1 MYLWRQ
7 ENYCMKVTDHIS
19 SAKDTLFSFEILPP
33 LKGKSIQSIYDGI
46 DPLMEF
52 KPKFVNVTY
61 HREEFVYKERENG
74 LLEKISIRKRPGT
87 VGICAAIMNK
97 YDVDAVPHLICGG
110 FSKEETENA
119 LIDLQFLGIDNV
131 LALRGDS
138 IKTESNFRPHK
149 DGHEFAVDLIKQI
162 GEMNNGVYLMDDI
175 TLEPTDFCIGAA
187 GYPEKH
193 FEAMNLTTDL
203 QNLKAKVD
211 AGAEYIV
218 TQMFFDN
225 SKYFAFVDACREIG
239 ITVPI
244 IPGLKPI
251 KSMTHISFLPKF
263 FHIDYPEELSKEL
276 LKCKNNEHVDIV
288 GRDWGIHQSK
298 ELKAAGVP
306 CIHYYTMSNS
316 SSVKAIA
323 KEIF

>member
-1 MYLWRQ
+1 
-7 ENYCMKVTDHIS
+7 MKVTEHITA
-19 SAKDTLFSFEILPP
+19 AKDTLFSFEILPP

-61 HREEFVYKERENG
+61 HREEFIYKERENG
-74 LLEKISIRKRPGT
+74 LLEKIAIRKRPGT

-97 YDVDAVPHLICGG
+97 YQVDAVPHLICGG

-138 IKTESNFRPHK
+138 IKTESSFRPHS
-149 DGHEFAVDLIKQI
+149 DGHAFAEQLIHQI
-162 GEMNNGVYLMDDI
+162 SDMNRGNYMMDDVQ
-175 TLEPTDFCIGAA
+175 LEPTDFCIGAA

-193 FEAMNLTTDL
+193 FEAMNLSFDL
-203 QNLKAKVD
+203 QNLKRKVE
-211 AGAEYIV
+211 AGAAYIV

-225 SKYFAFVDACREIG
+225 SKFFSFVEACRKIG
-239 ITVPI
+239 INVPI

-251 KSMTHISFLPKF
+251 KNLTHISFLPKF
-263 FHIDYPEELSKEL
+263 FHIDYPVELSNEL
-276 LKCKNNEHVDIV
+276 LKCKDNKSVEQV
-288 GRDWGIHQSK
+288 GIEWGIQQSK

-323 KEIF
+323 KEVF

>member
-1 MYLWRQ
+1 
-7 ENYCMKVTDHIS
+7 MKVTEHIQN
-19 SAKDTLFSFEILPP
+19 ANETLFSFEILPP

-61 HREEFVYKERENG
+61 HREEFIYKERDNG
-74 LLEKISIRKRPGT
+74 LLEKIAIRKRPGT

-97 YDVDAVPHLICGG
+97 YHVDAVPHLICGG

-138 IKTESNFRPHK
+138 IKTESAFKSHT
-149 DGHEFAVDLIKQI
+149 DGHAYAVDLINQI
-162 GEMNNGVYLMDDI
+162 SDMNRGNYMMDDVQ
-175 TLEPTDFCIGAA
+175 LEPTDFCIGTA

-193 FEAMNLTTDL
+193 FEAMNLATDL
-203 QNLKAKVD
+203 KYLKDKVD

-225 SKYFAFVDACREIG
+225 SKFFAFVDECRKIG
-239 ITVPI
+239 INVPI
-244 IPGLKPI
+244 IPGLKPL
-251 KSMTHISFLPKF
+251 KTLTHISFLPKF
-263 FHIDYPEELSKEL
+263 FKIDFPIELSTEL
-276 LKCKNNEHVDIV
+276 LKCKDNKAVEKLGIE
-288 GRDWGIHQSK
+288 WGIHQSK
-298 ELKAAGVP
+298 ELKAANVA

-316 SSVKAIA
+316 SQVKAIA
-323 KEIF
+323 SEVF

>member
-1 MYLWRQ
+1 
-7 ENYCMKVTDHIS
+7 MKVTEHITA
-19 SAKDTLFSFEILPP
+19 AKDTLFSFEILPP

-61 HREEFVYKERENG
+61 HREEFIYKERENG
-74 LLEKISIRKRPGT
+74 LLEKIAIRKRPGT

-97 YDVDAVPHLICGG
+97 YQVDAVPHLICGG

-138 IKTESNFRPHK
+138 IKTESSFRPHS
-149 DGHEFAVDLIKQI
+149 DGHAFAEQLIHQI
-162 GEMNNGVYLMDDI
+162 SDMNRGNYMMDDVQ
-175 TLEPTDFCIGAA
+175 LEPTDFCIGAA

-193 FEAMNLTTDL
+193 FEAMNLAFDL
-203 QNLKAKVD
+203 QNLKRKVE

-225 SKYFAFVDACREIG
+225 SKFFSFVEACRKIG
-239 ITVPI
+239 INVPI

-251 KSMTHISFLPKF
+251 KNLTHISFLPKF
-263 FHIDYPEELSKEL
+263 FHIDYPVELSNEL
-276 LKCKNNEHVDIV
+276 LKCKDNKSVEQV
-288 GRDWGIHQSK
+288 GIEWGIQQSK

-323 KEIF
+323 KEVF

>member
-1 MYLWRQ
+1 
-7 ENYCMKVTDHIS
+7 MKVTDHLRN
-19 SAKDTLFSFEILPP
+19 AEGPLFSFEILPP
-33 LKGKSIQSIYDGI
+33 LKGKSIQSIFDGI

-52 KPKFVNVTY
+52 GPKFINVTY
-61 HREEFVYKERENG
+61 HREEYIYKERDHG
-74 LLEKISIRKRPGT
+74 LLEKIAIRKRPGT

-97 YDVDAVPHLICGG
+97 YQVDAVPHLICGG

-138 IKTESNFRPHK
+138 IKTESSFKPHPQ
-149 DGHEFAVDLIKQI
+149 GHQYAVELIDQI
-162 GEMNNGVYLMDDI
+162 SEMNNGNYLIEDI
-175 TLEPTDFCIGAA
+175 KLEPTDFCVGAA

-203 QNLKAKVD
+203 EYLKKKVE

-225 SKYFAFVDACREIG
+225 KKYFNFVDACRAAG
-239 ITVPI
+239 IEVPI

-251 KSMTHISFLPKF
+251 KSMNHISFLPKF
-263 FHIDYPEELSKEL
+263 FHIDYPEELSNEL
-276 LKCKNNEHVDIV
+276 LKCKSNADVEKLGIE
-288 GRDWGIHQSK
+288 WGIQQSK
-298 ELKAAGVP
+298 ELKDAGVP